1 MDKNALVSDGTKLVQ
16 WLDNSK
22 LKPRAA
28 MWVYNSETDS
38 WRLWIVPSKDVK
50 DKSEFYLILSDI
62 ISEHRD
68 EIPGFDISAVEF
80 KADNHPAVT
89 GLGKMLRMEGLG
101 SAHFSNNRFN
111 GFLLPDGIILRM
123 AV

>member
-1 MDKNALVSDGTKLVQ
+1 MDKDLLVSNGTKLVQ
-16 WLDNSK
+16 WLDASK

-28 MWVYNSETDS
+28 MWVFNSEIES
-38 WRLWIVPSKDVK
+38 WRLWIVPSKEIK

-68 EIPGFDISAVEF
+68 EIPGFDISEVEY
-80 KADNHPAVT
+80 KEDNHPAVI
-89 GLGKMLRMEGLG
+89 GLGTILRMEGLG
-101 SAHFSNNRFN
+101 SAHLSNNYFN
-111 GFLLPDGIILRM
+111 GFLLPDGIVLRM